1 MVLVLGIKSTDTFNH
16 IRNNICN
23 CNVYYVEEKLVNR
36 IIDRIKRMNEFQ
48 RVNLGIFLVWLV
60 IGILT
65 LMSSDISKLSYLCV
79 WVLMLVS
86 TLENAFK

>member
-1 MVLVLGIKSTDTFNH
+1 M
-16 IRNNICN
+16 
-23 CNVYYVEEKLVNR
+23 NR

-48 RVNLGIFLVWLV
+48 RVNLGLFLAWLA

-86 TLENAFK
+86 TLENTLK

>member
-1 MVLVLGIKSTDTFNH
+1 M
-16 IRNNICN
+16 
-23 CNVYYVEEKLVNR
+23 NR

>member
-1 MVLVLGIKSTDTFNH
+1 MNK
-16 IRNNICN
+16 
-23 CNVYYVEEKLVNR
+23 
-36 IIDRIKRMNEFQ
+36 IIDRIKKMNEFQ

-86 TLENAFK
+86 TLENTLK

>member
-1 MVLVLGIKSTDTFNH
+1 MNK
-16 IRNNICN
+16 
-23 CNVYYVEEKLVNR
+23 
-36 IIDRIKRMNEFQ
+36 IIDRIKKMNEFQ

-65 LMSSDISKLSYLCV
+65 LISSDVSKLSYLCV

>member
-1 MVLVLGIKSTDTFNH
+1 MNK
-16 IRNNICN
+16 
-23 CNVYYVEEKLVNR
+23 
-36 IIDRIKRMNEFQ
+36 IIDKLEKMNEFQ
-48 RVNLGIFLVWLV
+48 RVNLGLFLAWLA

-86 TLENAFK
+86 TLENALK